1 MFFPRCLLKLF
12 SILVFL
18 VALPL
23 SASAAPDAGPVKPSL
38 KSLAGIPL
46 SFEQHDSQ
54 NKQAFLS
61 RGMGYQMW
69 LTPDELVIHL
79 QKPTPKDEMLPQHD
93 RDEGSS
99 ASQRAQLRMKLLG
112 ANPNPAMS
120 GIDKQKAKSN
130 YFIGNDKSKWKTGIE
145 NYAQVKYEKVYPGI
159 DLVYYGNQQ
168 KLEYD
173 FLVRPGTD
181 YKTIRMSFSGADLL
195 TLDEMGNLI
204 LKTPTGDLMQHAPI
218 IYQEVGGERIPVE
231 GNYVLMAD
239 NQVGFEVAPYDSRLQ
254 ETPGELV
261 FH

>member
-1 MFFPRCLLKLF
+1 MFLPKWLPKLF

-18 VALPL
+18 LAFPL
-23 SASAAPDAGPVKPSL
+23 SVSAASDPVKPSL
-38 KSLAGIPL
+38 QSLAGVPL
-46 SFEQHDSQ
+46 NFEQHDLQ

-69 LTPDELVIHL
+69 LTPDESVVNL
-79 QKPTPKDEMLPQHD
+79 QRSSGLKH
-93 RDEGSS
+93 GSP
-99 ASQRAQLRMKLLG
+99 APAGAQVRMKLLG

-120 GIDKQKAKSN
+120 GVDKQIAKSN